1 MMRMTDNGIR
11 GKLLWVNPCG
21 NEAHNYPAESF
32 RFAVSGMHA
41 GLIQDIF
48 DFLQD
53 IFIAG
58 AWKESLHP
66 SESAS

>member
-1 MMRMTDNGIR
+1 MRMTDNGIR
-11 GKLLWVNPCG
+11 EELLRVNLCG
-21 NEAHNYPAESF
+21 NEAQNQAAGSF
-32 RFAVSGMHA
+32 RFAAGRLRA

-53 IFIAG
+53 IFVAG

>member
-1 MMRMTDNGIR
+1 MRMTDNGIR
-11 GKLLWVNPCG
+11 GELLRVNLCG
-21 NEAHNYPAESF
+21 NEAQNQAAGSF
-32 RFAVSGMHA
+32 RFAADGLRA

-53 IFIAG
+53 IFVAG